1 MRGRRGHGEGS
12 VHKRVD
18 GRWVG
23 VVDLGWHGG
32 KRRRKYV
39 YAATRR
45 EAQDKVQRVHEE
57 RRRTGS
63 VADDRITLAMF
74 AREWLTATEH
84 TVRASTYA
92 RYETNMRLHV
102 LPAIGKRKLNRLAAA
117 DLQRL
122 YAGLLRGG
130 LSARSVLH
138 IHRMLHRALRQAVRW
153 GYVGRN
159 VVELVDPPRVARR
172 SISVLTPDQVGVFLD
187 GTRQHRLGAL
197 FITAVTTGMRQGELF
212 ALRWRDVDLDRG
224 LVRVTGTLLRSPK
237 GGWQIGEPKTAGSI
251 REVLLPAL
259 TAEALREH
267 QASQQE
273 QRSRASTDWH
283 NHGFV
288 FTNDRGGPLSAHNL
302 LPRDFYPLLE
312 QLELPRIRFHDLRHT
327 AATFLLSEGV
337 HPKIVSEMLGHT
349 DIGITLNLYSH
360 VIPGLQAHAAGTFDR
375 VFGESAASVRP
386 ARGPYDES
394 APSAAPLAVNLAV
407 KPRSRKVKAQV
418 SPRSSGDRATVS

>member
-12 VHKRVD
+12 VHKRAD

-23 VVDLGWHGG
+23 VIDLGWHGG

-63 VADDRITLAMF
+63 VADDRITLAVF
-74 AREWLTATEH
+74 VREWLAATEH

-92 RYETNMRLHV
+92 RYEANMRLHV
-102 LPAIGKRKLNRLAAA
+102 LPGIGKRKLNRLAAA

-122 YAGLLRGG
+122 YAGLLGGG

-159 VVELVDPPRVARR
+159 VVELVDPPRVERR
-172 SISVLTPDQVGVFLD
+172 SMSVLTPDQVRIFLD
-187 GTRQHRLGAL
+187 GARQHRLGAL

-224 LVRVTGTLLRSPK
+224 LIRVTGTLLRSPK

-267 QASQQE
+267 HASQEE
-273 QRSRASTDWH
+273 QRSLASTDWH
-283 NHGFV
+283 HHGFV

-349 DIGITLNLYSH
+349 DFGITLNLYSH

-375 VFGESAASVRP
+375 VFGDSAASLRP
-386 ARGPYDES
+386 VRGPYDES

-407 KPRSRKVKAQV
+407 KPRSRKAKAQV